1 MAMERSTVVG
11 VFSDR
16 ATAERAIDD
25 LHRRGFT
32 DDQIGFMWRD
42 GDRDRGVEG
51 AKDKVDDND
60 NKAGETAVAG
70 MAIGGAVGGVLA
82 AAAALVIPGVGPI
95 LAGGILATIVGSA
108 AAGGA
113 VGGLVGM
120 FTGMGISDEDA
131 HYYEGE
137 FNQGRVLVTVRAGSR
152 YMEARDALRHAGA
165 WDVES
170 RRAA

>member
-1 MAMERSTVVG
+1 MATERSTVVG
-11 VFSDR
+11 VFNDR
-16 ATAERAIDD
+16 ASAELAIED

-32 DDQIGFMWRD
+32 DDQIGFIWR
-42 GDRDRGVEG
+42 GDHDRGVTG
-51 AKDKVDDND
+51 ARNLTEDNGD
-60 NKAGETAVAG
+60 RAGEAATTGMAVGGALGGALTAVA
-70 MAIGGAVGGVLA
+70 ALA
-82 AAAALVIPGVGPI
+82 IPGVGPV
-95 LAGGILATIVGSA
+95 LAGGLLASVLGGA

-120 FTGMGISDEDA
+120 LAGMGIPDEEA

-137 FNQGRVLVTVRAGSR
+137 FNEGRILLTVRAGAR
-152 YMEARDALRHAGA
+152 FMEARDALRHAGA

>member
-11 VFSDR
+11 VFNDR
-16 ATAERAIDD
+16 ASAERAVDE
-25 LHRRGFT
+25 LHRLGFN
-32 DDQIGFMWRD
+32 DDQIGFMWKGGPDDGVRGARD
-42 GDRDRGVEG
+42 LT
-51 AKDKVDDND
+51 DDNN
-60 NKAGETAVAG
+60 NKAAETAATGAAV
-70 MAIGGAVGGVLA
+70 GGAVGGALTAV
-82 AAAALVIPGVGPI
+82 AALAIPGVGPV
-95 LAGGILATIVGSA
+95 LAGGLLASIIGGA

-120 FTGMGISDEDA
+120 FTGMGIPDEEA

-137 FNQGRVLVTVRAGSR
+137 FNQGRILVTVRAGSR